1 MIKIR
6 REIDRAKKTGNIL
19 LLPTTNKLAQC
30 MIDRV
35 LFGTKPT
42 NFLSFRQQAIVDL

>member
-6 REIDRAKKTGNIL
+6 REIDRAKKAGNIF
-19 LLPTTNKLAQC
+19 LLPTTNKLAQR

-35 LFGTKPT
+35 LLGTKPT
-42 NFLSFRQQAIVDL
+42 NFLSFRQQTIVNL